1 MKKIGIVAKPQTPA
15 AKTVLEELLPYL
27 SKQGKEAF
35 MDADTAMVAGL
46 SSPYPKSKLPSL
58 VDMIIVL
65 GGDGTLLSVARV
77 VEGKDVPLLGVNL
90 GGLGFLTEV
99 TLEELFPALK
109 KIFKKAFVTDD
120 RLMLKARILRRGKP
134 ILDSVALN
142 DAVVSKGA
150 IARMIRLEIHVDGQ
164 FVTSLRGDGLIVAT
178 PTGST
183 AYSLSAGGPIVH
195 PSVDAMILTPI
206 SPHTL
211 TNRPIVIPNT
221 AIIKVILKTQE
232 EGTTVT
238 FDGQVGCSLR
248 HDDVAE
254 IRAAEA
260 KIKLIRS
267 PDRNHYEVLRQKLKW
282 GEG

>member
-15 AKTVLEELLPYL
+15 AKAVLEELLPYL
-27 SKQGKEAF
+27 SKQGKEAL
-35 MDADTAMVAGL
+35 MDQDTAVVAGL
-46 SSPYPKSKLPSL
+46 SSPYSKSKLPSL
-58 VDMIIVL
+58 VDMIVVL
-65 GGDGTLLSVARV
+65 GGDGTLLSVARL

-99 TLEELFPALK
+99 TLEELYPALE
-109 KIFKKAFVTDD
+109 KIFKKEFVTDD
-120 RLMLKARILRRGKP
+120 RLLLKARILRRGKQ

-142 DAVVSKGA
+142 DVVVSKGA

-183 AYSLSAGGPIVH
+183 AYSLSAGGPILH

-221 AIIKVILKTQE
+221 VKIEVVLKTQE
-232 EGTTVT
+232 EGTLVT
-238 FDGQVGCSLR
+238 FDGQAGCPLQY
-248 HDDVAE
+248 DDVAE
-254 IRAAEA
+254 IRAAES